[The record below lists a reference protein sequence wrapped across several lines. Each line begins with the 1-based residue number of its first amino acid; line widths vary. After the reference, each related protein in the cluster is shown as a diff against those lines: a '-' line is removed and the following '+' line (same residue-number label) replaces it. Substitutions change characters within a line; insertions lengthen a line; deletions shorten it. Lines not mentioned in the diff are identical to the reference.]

1 VHDARQLRGTKTN
14 RKWWTLASVTVA
26 MFMIMLDN
34 TIVTVALPAIQRGI
48 GATLSQLEWVVSAY
62 ALVFAVFLLFGG
74 KIADFLGRRLIF
86 QAGLVV
92 FTLSS
97 LWCGLSGSGGELIAA
112 RSVQGFGAAV
122 MIPATLSIIAEAFE
136 PHERGSAFGI
146 WAGISSVA
154 LAIGPL
160 VGGILVDYIHW
171 SWIFFINVPVGA
183 VGLAASFVFIAE
195 SRDTSA
201 DQSLDLTGLA
211 TSGGAMFLLVFAL
224 IEANSR
230 GWGSL
235 TIVLC
240 FIGAA
245 ILFGAFVLIEHR
257 GRVPM
262 IDLSLFRG
270 ATFVGGLTCG
280 LLILCAL
287 FAFIFFMSI
296 YLQSIRGYSPVQ
308 AGSIFLFS
316 TVALM
321 STAPIGGKLS
331 DRIGGRLPI
340 ALGAGVFGV
349 TLVVMST
356 LISTDVAIWKLFPWI
371 FVGGLG
377 YGLIQAPAT
386 TLVVGAVSPEKSG
399 IASALMQTSR
409 QLGGALGVAISGAI
423 VAAYTASLSIRD
435 PRYGPEFTSGLK
447 ASMLFAGATAI
458 GVTALALTLIRK
470 RPQVAPL
477 GEGELPA
484 VPPA

>member
-1 VHDARQLRGTKTN
+1 VTIAATPAQGT
-14 RKWWTLASVTVA
+14 RKWWTLAAVTVA

-34 TIVTVALPAIQRGI
+34 TIVTVALPAIQQGI

-86 QAGLVV
+86 QTGLVV
-92 FTLSS
+92 FTLAS
-97 LWCGLSGSGGELIAA
+97 LWCGLSSSGGELIAA

-136 PHERGSAFGI
+136 PHERGTAFGI
-146 WAGISSVA
+146 WSGISAVA

-160 VGGILVDYIHW
+160 VGGVLVDYIHW
-171 SWIFFINVPVGA
+171 SWIFFINVPIGA
-183 VGLAASFVFIAE
+183 AGLVASFLFIPE

-201 DQSLDLTGLA
+201 DQSLDLAGLA
-211 TSGGAMFLLVFAL
+211 TSGAAMFLLVFGL

-230 GWGSL
+230 GWGSPV
-235 TIVLC
+235 IVLC
-240 FIGAA
+240 FVGSAV
-245 ILFGAFVLIEHR
+245 LLGTFVLIEHR
-257 GRVPM
+257 GRRPM
-262 IDLSLFRG
+262 VDLSLFRSS
-270 ATFVGGLTCG
+270 TFVGGLACG
-280 LLILCAL
+280 LLILCSL

-296 YLQSIRGYSPVQ
+296 YLQSIRGYSPVR
-308 AGSIFLFS
+308 AGSVFLFS

-349 TLVVMST
+349 TLVVMSR
-356 LISTDVAIWKLFPWI
+356 LMSIDVEIWTLFPWI

-377 YGLIQAPAT
+377 YGLVQAPTT
-386 TLVVGAVSPEKSG
+386 TLVVGAVPPEKSG
-399 IASALMQTSR
+399 VASALMQTSR

-423 VAAYTASLSIRD
+423 VASYTASLSIRD
-435 PRYGPEFTSGLK
+435 PRYGLEFTSGLK
-447 ASMLFAGATAI
+447 TAMLFAGVTAI
-458 GVTALALTLIRK
+458 GVTVVALTLIRK
-470 RPQVAPL
+470 HQMVAPQ
-477 GEGELPA
+477 GELPA
-484 VPPA
+484 VPHA